1 MLKKSWETVRE
12 LFLNFNTG
20 MISFVIHRV
29 TGIALALYLVLHIVT
44 ISAYRQGQEAFNAS
58 IAKFDNP
65 FGHFLE
71 YLLLLAVLTHLL
83 NGVRITLVDFFNLS
97 RFQERMFVWCVI
109 IFLALALYSIRVFF
123 PELLI
128 TFRT

>member
-1 MLKKSWETVRE
+1 
-12 LFLNFNTG
+12 
-20 MISFVIHRV
+20 MISFSIHRI
-29 TGIALALYLVLHIVT
+29 TGIALSFYLILHIIT
-44 ISAYRQGQEAFNAS
+44 ISAYRSGQDAFDAS

-65 FGHFLE
+65 VGHFLE

-97 RFQERMFVWCVI
+97 RFQERIFIWCVV
-109 IFLALALYSIRVFF
+109 IFLFIVLYSIRVFF

-128 TFRT
+128 TQRF